1 MDAENTFRENDY
13 KTHVKYQCNFP
24 MMKRREGTKGLTE
37 YKEQRSCMLANIE
50 GIFEKDHGKLYI
62 IAAFLVYS

>member
-1 MDAENTFRENDY
+1 
-13 KTHVKYQCNFP
+13 